1 MEVSKS
7 TPAYAYQSVITWIN
21 QRIDRIEKKCKFII
35 AIMADKK
42 IITPELAK
50 AIFETKTEEQLS
62 LIEWYLKEMK
72 IK

>member
-7 TPAYAYQSVITWIN
+7 TPAYAYQSDITWIN

-62 LIEWYLKEMK
+62 LIELYLKEMK